1 MSSRIALFDPS
12 HRLAAEVA
20 AAAARADVEVTVV
33 MKADDP
39 ALLINHAALIAPA
52 VAAELAPASAD
63 TAPRW
68 IVGDIAAAP
77 RLAGAAATAG
87 AQGVIISPVSPEA
100 LRAAVGRD
108 DERIDD
114 DVRRARKLVAASVI
128 EASAQPT
135 LAVIAEAFAA
145 QECIVWWRDGD
156 TMEPAASRDAPS
168 DGYRVAIGAGARIA
182 AAAAGTVILPA
193 SATEPARSVIAE
205 PLRASVG
212 EIAGLI
218 AIVADSAR
226 RYSVAERTDLR
237 ALAARVTREL
247 SWMAGHRRLVAEGER
262 MAATSQH
269 DPLTGALTRA
279 AFEQAVTNEIAA
291 AQRRGE
297 ELTIACLDVV
307 GLRRINLA
315 HGHKIGDEVM
325 AQVAAHVRAGIRGN
339 DPIGRFAGDEI
350 AILLVGATVA
360 QGEAVVQKLIER
372 IAAAPLPVD
381 GEPLV
386 VAMRGVVTPLL
397 PGERSGEAAFFRA
410 SGRLRSTAPGT
421 VVVAADNSVHD
432 ADNMADHSSV
442 AAGTILGG
450 TYRVLHELSRGAM
463 GVVYRGEDFGL
474 GRAVAIKVLRS
485 DLASDRDLVSKF
497 RTEAATLASLHHAN
511 LVQVYSLGEHAGEVY
526 FVMELVE
533 GQPLVD
539 VLAAQSKRG
548 EWFPTEAVTQ
558 VAMEIADALDAMHA
572 VGVVHRD
579 VKPANILLDR
589 DRDRA
594 VLVDLG
600 VAAKSGARRE
610 AAGTPGFASPE
621 SFLGESDSLETDV
634 YGLGATLYYMLAGVP
649 PFGAGGNLA
658 QVVTRQLHEPLVPP
672 SKHRPSLSD
681 GVDAVIAKALD
692 INPKKRWTS
701 ASAFALA
708 LGRAL
713 ERLEPDQHARA
724 RKKGE
729 TAGSAESV
737 MAATTMEAPLAM
749 SPPPGTRGVRAAHFR
764 VASKIIANRLGDAML
779 RGLVVTTPS
788 LASVLA
794 PTLAPLDWVEVSQL
808 VLLFGELE
816 RLSPGDELPRLIGRG
831 TVSTTFTRFFGANPS
846 SLSVAIVLGAAP
858 AFWGRYHEW
867 SRLDVRIGDDNTL
880 TDDTRAEVV
889 LDGNP
894 GSAKVCAMI
903 AGELERIVELAGGTE
918 VIVTHSAC
926 ACLGASRCRYDIAW
940 TAS

>member
-20 AAAARADVEVTVV
+20 AAAARADVEVSVV
-33 MKADDP
+33 MKAEDP
-39 ALLINHAALIAPA
+39 GLIISHAALIAPA

-63 TAPRW
+63 NAPRW
-68 IVGDIAAAP
+68 IVGDITAAP

-87 AQGVIISPVSPEA
+87 ARGVIISPVSPEA

-108 DERIDD
+108 DERMED
-114 DVRRARKLVAASVI
+114 DVLRARKLVAASVI

-135 LAVIAEAFAA
+135 LAAIAEAFSA
-145 QECIVWWRDGD
+145 QDCIVWWRDGD

-168 DGYRVAIGAGARIA
+168 DGYRNAIGAGARIA

-193 SATEPARSVIAE
+193 STTEPARSVIAE
-205 PLRASVG
+205 PLRANVG

-315 HGHKIGDEVM
+315 YGHKIGDEVM

-397 PGERSGEAAFFRA
+397 PGERSGEAAFFRT
-410 SGRLRSTAPGT
+410 SGRLRSTASGT
-421 VVVAADNSVHD
+421 VVVAIDNSAHD

-539 VLAAQSKRG
+539 VLAAQFKRG
-548 EWFPTEAVTQ
+548 EWFPTAAVTQ

-572 VGVVHRD
+572 VGVIHRD

-649 PFGAGGNLA
+649 PFGSGNLA

-672 SKHRPSLSD
+672 SRHRASLSD

-692 INPKKRWTS
+692 ANPKKRWTS

-713 ERLEPDQHARA
+713 ERLEPDEQLRA

-729 TAGSAESV
+729 SASALEV
-737 MAATTMEAPLAM
+737 VYAPTHAMEAPMAM
-749 SPPPGTRGVRAAHFR
+749 PPPPGTRGVRAAHFR

-779 RGLVVTTPS
+779 RGLVVSTPS
-788 LASVLA
+788 LAAVLA
-794 PTLAPLDWVEVSQL
+794 PTLAPLDWIEISQW

-867 SRLDVRIGDDNTL
+867 SRLEVRFGDDNTL
-880 TDDTRAEVV
+880 TEDTRAEIV
-889 LDGNP
+889 LDSNP
-894 GSAKVCAMI
+894 GSVKVCAMI

-918 VIVTHSAC
+918 VSVTHSAC